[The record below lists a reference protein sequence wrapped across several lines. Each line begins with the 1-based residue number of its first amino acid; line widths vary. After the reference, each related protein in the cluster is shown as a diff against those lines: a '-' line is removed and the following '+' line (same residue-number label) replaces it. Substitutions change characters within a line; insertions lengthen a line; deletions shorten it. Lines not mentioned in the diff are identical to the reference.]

1 MSALRDCA
9 APIVV
14 ETPAGEPLVLDG
26 GRMTSVSVRDV
37 VAWAFANRP
46 DIVSDARLASLP
58 RKDCCPPGFIVHTCP
73 ACGGRGFTPEDPS

>member
-1 MSALRDCA
+1 MSSLQDVAV
-9 APIVV
+9 PIVV

-46 DIVSDARLASLP
+46 DIVHQVQDAHEECHQCAGDGIVCVP
-58 RKDCCPPGFIVHTCP
+58 EERKDQ
-73 ACGGRGFTPEDPS
+73 